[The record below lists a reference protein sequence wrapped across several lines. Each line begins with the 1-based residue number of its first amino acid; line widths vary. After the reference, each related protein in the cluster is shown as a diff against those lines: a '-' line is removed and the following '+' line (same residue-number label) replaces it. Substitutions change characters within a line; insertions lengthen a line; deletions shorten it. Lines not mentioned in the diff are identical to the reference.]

1 MSDALGYR
9 KKLGIV
15 IPSTNTS
22 VQPEFDD
29 MRPAGVTNHI
39 GRIPLPDDPCESDE
53 DFARV
58 MDIIQRAQMGAI
70 DSVMTCRPDHMVLGI
85 SSETFWNGLDASRK
99 MKAEIVE
106 RTGLGVSMASEACV
120 QALNLYKARR
130 IAILTP
136 YWPIGDS
143 RVRVFFSE
151 AGFDV
156 KRMKGLCCRSPMLI
170 AHVQEPELRE
180 AFAALDGDDVDAIVQ
195 CGTNLACARL
205 AAELEVQFGK
215 PVVAVNTAIY
225 WHALRACGIDDRI
238 DGWGRLLRAY

>member
-1 MSDALGYR
+1 MPDALGYR
-9 KKLGIV
+9 KKFAVV

-39 GRIPLPDDPCESDE
+39 GRILLPDDPCESDE

-58 MDIIQRAQMGAI
+58 MDHIQRAQMAAI

-85 SSETFWNGLDASRK
+85 SSETFWNGLDASRG
-99 MKAEIVE
+99 MKEEIMA

-120 QALNLYKARR
+120 QALKLYRSKR

-136 YWPIGDS
+136 YWPIGDK
-143 RVRVFFSE
+143 RVRVFFTE

-156 KRMKGLCCRSPMLI
+156 RRMKGLCCRSPMLI
-170 AHVQEPELRE
+170 AHVQEPEMRE
-180 AFAALDGDDVDAIVQ
+180 AIVGLDGDDVDAIVQ

-205 AAELEVQFGK
+205 AAELEVQLAK
-215 PVVAVNTAIY
+215 PVIAVNTAIY
-225 WHALRACGIDDRI
+225 WHALRHCGIEDRI